1 MYVTKCLFQS
11 SNTKY
16 KLETCLI
23 EMYRNMPLLVTN
35 PGDATCLV
43 NIRRPSRGLWEALHV
58 GHVRP
63 HVRVCVGYIDTPAS
77 RGLHGKLGQEAS
89 VTSVYRMQDWARGR
103 ARGWTQ
109 HRSEEWFPIV
119 EIFNCINNQS
129 INQ

>member
-1 MYVTKCLFQS
+1 
-11 SNTKY
+11 
-16 KLETCLI
+16 
-23 EMYRNMPLLVTN
+23 MYRNMPLLVTN

-77 RGLHGKLGQEAS
+77 RGLHGKLGQEAR
-89 VTSVYRMQDWARGR
+89 VTSVCRMQDWARGR

-109 HRSEEWFPIV
+109 HRSEAWFPIV